1 MILIIDPNL
10 RKHPASVSLELGI
23 PRSVVHADL
32 TGRSQE
38 DGEAK
43 DEEMKEEEV
52 QKEGFDKVNCRR
64 FWGRNNYQL
73 NV

>member
-1 MILIIDPNL
+1 M
-10 RKHPASVSLELGI
+10 

-52 QKEGFDKVNCRR
+52 KKEGFDKVNCRR
-64 FWGRNNYQL
+64 FRGRNNYQL